1 MTSDPQS
8 AIALKYDGDGAPT
21 IIAKGEGELAQRII
35 AAAKEAGV
43 PIEENPLLSEA
54 LSQVELGEEIP
65 VELYQAVAEVISF
78 ILAVS
83 RK

>member
-1 MTSDPQS
+1 MKSKKQT
-8 AIALKYDGDGAPT
+8 ALALQYDGEGAPT
-21 IIAKGEGELAQRII
+21 VTAKGEGELAERII

-54 LSQVELGEEIP
+54 LSQIELGEEIP

-78 ILAVS
+78 VLNVS
-83 RK
+83 RR

>member
-1 MTSDPQS
+1 MTGEKQT
-8 AIALKYDGDGAPT
+8 ATALQYDGKGAPT
-21 IIAKGEGELAQRII
+21 VTARGEGELARRII
-35 AAAKEAGV
+35 AAAEEAGV

-54 LSQVELGEEIP
+54 LAGVELGAEIP

-78 ILAVS
+78 ILGVS

>member
-1 MTSDPQS
+1 MKPKKQT
-8 AIALKYDGDGAPT
+8 AVALQYDGDGAPT
-21 IIAKGEGELAQRII
+21 VTARGEGELAARII
-35 AAAKEAGV
+35 AAAQEAGV

-54 LSQVELGEEIP
+54 LSQVDLGEEIP

-78 ILAVS
+78 ILRVS